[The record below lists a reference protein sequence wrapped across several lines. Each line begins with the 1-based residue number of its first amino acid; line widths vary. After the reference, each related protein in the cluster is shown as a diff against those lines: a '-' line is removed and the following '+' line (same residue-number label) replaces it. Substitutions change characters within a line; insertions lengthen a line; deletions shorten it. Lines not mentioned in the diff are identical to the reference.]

1 MVILNLLFF
10 LREILREMEVVLL
23 INDEMGLDMVFLFL
37 LYFLWYRGRLYW

>member
-1 MVILNLLFF
+1 MVILKLLFF

-37 LYFLWYRGRLYW
+37 LYFLWYRDRLYW

>member
-37 LYFLWYRGRLYW
+37 LYFLWYRDMLYW